1 MNIIRRI
8 LGVLVMI
15 AGILGLTLSLAG
27 GVMLWVSKPTIAEY
41 AKNTIETLNQSVSTS
56 QDVMVI
62 TNDALGATID
72 SADALSEMLGTTAA
86 SVEDIQPVLNEFND
100 IMAGAL
106 PATLQ
111 NTSESLHTASQAAE
125 VLESTIQSLDAFRTV
140 LSDAPL
146 IGNFV
151 EKPEAAY
158 DPEKPLADTLE
169 EMATNLEGLPETFI
183 VMSEDLGTTDEKLL
197 SIQTNLDTMSNSVGL
212 ISSSL
217 GEYQTM
223 ITQSQSSMDNLKS
236 MITNVQTNLDS
247 ILNWVAI
254 FLSLFFL
261 WLLAAQVVIFS
272 QGWELYQGTVDR
284 IESQVVESQ
293 SDPETD

>member
-1 MNIIRRI
+1 MKIIRRI

-15 AGILGLTLSLAG
+15 AGILGLTLSLVG
-27 GVMLWVSKPTIAEY
+27 GVMVWVSKPTVAEY
-41 AKNTIETLNQSVSTS
+41 AQNTLETLNQSVSTS
-56 QDVMVI
+56 QNVMEI
-62 TNDALGATID
+62 TNEALGATID

-86 SVEDIQPVLNEFND
+86 SVEDIQPVLNEFNE

-111 NTSESLHTASQAAE
+111 NTSESLYTASQAAQ

-158 DPEKPLADTLE
+158 NPEKPLAETLD
-169 EMATNLEGLPETFI
+169 EMASNLEGLPETFI
-183 VMSEDLGTTDEKLL
+183 VMSEDLSTTDKKLL

-223 ITQSQSSMDNLKS
+223 ITQSQSSMDDLKS
-236 MITNVQTNLDS
+236 MVTNIQENLDS

-272 QGWELYQGTVDR
+272 QGWELYQGTADR
-284 IESQVVESQ
+284 IESEVAES
-293 SDPETD
+293 PEI

>member
-1 MNIIRRI
+1 MRIIRRI

-15 AGILGLTLSLAG
+15 AGILGLTLSLTG
-27 GVMLWVSKPTIAEY
+27 GVMVWVSKPTVAGY
-41 AKNTIETLNQSVSTS
+41 ASNTLETISESISTS
-56 QDVMVI
+56 QNVMVI

-111 NTSESLHTASQAAE
+111 STSESLQTASQAAQ

-140 LSDAPL
+140 LSGAPL

-151 EKPEAAY
+151 EKPEAEY
-158 DPEKPLADTLE
+158 NPEKPLAETLA
-169 EMATNLEGLPETFI
+169 EMASNLEGLPETFI
-183 VMSEDLGTTDEKLL
+183 VMSDDLSTTDEKLL
-197 SIQTNLDTMSNSVGL
+197 SIQTNLDTMSSSVGL

-223 ITQSQSSMDNLKS
+223 ISQSQSSMDDLES
-236 MITNVQTNLDS
+236 MVTNVQANLDS
-247 ILNWVAI
+247 ILNWGAI
-254 FLSLFFL
+254 IISLFFL

-272 QGWELYQGTVDR
+272 QGWELYQGTVDHL
-284 IESQVVESQ
+284 ESQAAESP
-293 SDPETD
+293 SNPED

>member
-1 MNIIRRI
+1 MKIIRRI

-27 GVMLWVSKPTIAEY
+27 GVMVWVSKPTAAEY
-41 AKNTIETLNQSVSTS
+41 AINTLETLNQSVSTS
-56 QDVMVI
+56 QNVMVI

-106 PATLQ
+106 PSTLQ
-111 NTSESLHTASQAAE
+111 NTSESLHTASQAAQ
-125 VLESTIQSLDAFRTV
+125 VLESTIQSLNTFRTV

-151 EKPEAAY
+151 EKPESEY
-158 DPEKPLADTLE
+158 NPDKPLAETLE

-183 VMSEDLGTTDEKLL
+183 VMSEDLSTTDEKLL
-197 SIQTNLDTMSNSVGL
+197 SIQTNLDTMSNSVSL

-223 ITQSQSSMDNLKS
+223 ITQSQSSMDDLKS
-236 MITNVQTNLDS
+236 MITNIQENLDS

-254 FLSLFFL
+254 LLTLFFL

-272 QGWELYQGTVDR
+272 QGWELYQGTADR
-284 IESQVVESQ
+284 IEGEVVESH
-293 SDPETD
+293 SDPETE

>member
-1 MNIIRRI
+1 MKIIRRI

-27 GVMLWVSKPTIAEY
+27 GVMVWVSKPTVAEY
-41 AKNTIETLNQSVSTS
+41 ANNTLETLNESISTS

-86 SVEDIQPVLNEFND
+86 SVEDIQPVLNEFNE

-111 NTSESLHTASQAAE
+111 KTTESLNTASQAAE
-125 VLESTIQSLDAFRTV
+125 VLESTLQSLDAFRTV
-140 LSDAPL
+140 LSGVPL
-146 IGNFV
+146 VGNFV
-151 EKPEAAY
+151 EQPETPY
-158 DPEKPLADTLE
+158 NPEKPLADTLG
-169 EMATNLEGLPETFI
+169 EMATNLEGLPETFM
-183 VMSEDLGTTDEKLL
+183 VMSEELGTTDEKLS
-197 SIQTNLDTMSNSVGL
+197 SIQTNLDTMSNSVSL

-223 ITQSQSSMDNLKS
+223 ITQSQSSMDDLQS
-236 MITNVQTNLDS
+236 MVTNIQTNLDS

-272 QGWELYQGTVDR
+272 QGWELYQGTADR
-284 IESQVVESQ
+284 IEGEAVESHSDPQ
-293 SDPETD
+293 SD

>member
-1 MNIIRRI
+1 MKIIRRI

-15 AGILGLTLSLAG
+15 AGILGLTLSLVG
-27 GVMLWVSKPTIAEY
+27 GVMVWVSKPTVAEY
-41 AKNTIETLNQSVSTS
+41 AENTLDTLNQSISTS
-56 QDVMVI
+56 QNVMVI

-111 NTSESLHTASQAAE
+111 NTSESLYTASQAAQ
-125 VLESTIQSLDAFRTV
+125 VLESTIQSLNAFRTV
-140 LSDAPL
+140 LGDAPL

-151 EKPEAAY
+151 EKPKEEY
-158 DPEKPLADTLE
+158 NPEKPLAETLE
-169 EMATNLEGLPETFI
+169 EMASNLEGLPETFI
-183 VMSEDLGTTDEKLL
+183 VMSEDMSTTDENLS
-197 SIQTNLDTMSNSVGL
+197 SIQNNLDTMSNSVSL
-212 ISSSL
+212 ISTSL

-236 MITNVQTNLDS
+236 MVTNVQTNLDS

-284 IESQVVESQ
+284 IESQVAESH
-293 SDPETD
+293 SNTEED